1 MMNLNQRQTVLALL
15 LVAGLAGCASTQ
27 TARACPPGEEGTSPA
42 LGQQIER
49 EMTLRMPPGAR
60 VNQRLIVK
68 TDGHDGQALAAMVP
82 AEHLFVASGR
92 QPQVARAQVVAVGGD
107 GPQRVLRVKE
117 DGRDI
122 RVEQRGGKVTATING
137 KPVPANAVTV
147 KNGKIEVRDASGQPV
162 LKEEWPEIE
171 VSTRVIRG
179 VPVVP
184 GVPLPPV
191 APGITWSGGDDQTP
205 RVMMGIT
212 MDDADAGLIEQLG
225 LPKGD
230 YAVIQTVPEGLPA
243 AKAGLQPKDIIVS
256 IDGKSGAGTD
266 GIRDAIALKQPGD
279 TLSVEVIRKGER
291 VKADVKLE
299 AFDGK
304 RFKAYGETMLGQ
316 GQSED
321 VWRLYGDRMK
331 EYGKEIE
338 ERAKEF
344 GGDLKSQLDIERLQN
359 HLKLA
364 IPRGNNGEPMILMSP
379 GEGGAKLEE
388 RLSAMESQM
397 KRLEELLKRLESRTA
412 SPAPAGGGSGNP
424 APWFANS
431 L

>member
-1 MMNLNQRQTVLALL
+1 MVNLNPRQSVLTLL
-15 LVAGLAGCASTQ
+15 LVAGMAGCASTQ
-27 TARACPPGEEGTSPA
+27 SARACPPEEGTAPTQE
-42 LGQQIER
+42 QQLER
-49 EMTLRMPPGAR
+49 EVTLRMPPGAR
-60 VNQRLIVK
+60 VNQRLIVR

-82 AEHLFVASGR
+82 GEHLFVARSG
-92 QPQVARAQVVAVGGD
+92 QPQVARAHVVAIGDD

-122 RVEQRGGKVTATING
+122 RVEQRGDKVTATING
-137 KPVPANAVTV
+137 KAVPADAVTV
-147 KNGKIEVRDASGQPV
+147 KNGKVQVRDAGGKTV
-162 LKEEWPEIE
+162 LNEEWPEID
-171 VSTRVIRG
+171 VTTRVFRGAPAVAG
-179 VPVVP
+179 VPM
-184 GVPLPPV
+184 PPV
-191 APGITWSGGDDQTP
+191 PPGITWSGGDEETP

-212 MDDADAGLIEQLG
+212 MDDADAGLVEQLG
-225 LPKGD
+225 LPEGD
-230 YAVIQTVPEGLPA
+230 YAVIQSVPEGLPA

-256 IDGKSGAGTD
+256 IDGQSAAGTD
-266 GIRDAIALKQPGD
+266 GIRNAIAHKQPGD

-291 VKADVKLE
+291 VKTDVKLE

-304 RFKAYGETMLGQ
+304 RFKAYGQTMLGQ

-331 EYGKEIE
+331 EYGKEME

-344 GGDLKSQLDIERLQN
+344 GGDLKNKLDIERLQD

-388 RLSAMESQM
+388 RLSAMEAQM

-424 APWFANS
+424 TPWFANS